1 MKRLLPLLLIIC
13 SLFAKSQVITP
24 RVVDAAN
31 NKPLAYAIVVYD
43 NKQRVTYTDINGYF
57 SLTADMLKK
66 DDSLVIQY
74 LGYITQIIRGGNLYN
89 GFIIKMMQEDQ
100 SLQPVFVT
108 NCPRFEQFTINR
120 KKGKI
125 KQYVG
130 PGPETRLVIMS
141 RYYNTTGRN
150 AYLKKISLLLD
161 EKSPNLQIPIRL
173 RWYEWDADAKMPG
186 KELTDTSIIVYP
198 YKAGWNEF
206 EVPDKTI
213 EFPKDWVVFGF
224 EFIYPPEY
232 AEQFKTL
239 NTTDEKLKWLND
251 MDHRWSLSMQYV
263 NNEDEGAFY
272 ILNNADI
279 AQYSKKFER
288 YFMRPAARFT
298 ILFCKE

>member
-1 MKRLLPLLLIIC
+1 MKRLLPLLLLTC
-13 SLFAKSQVITP
+13 SLFAKSQIITP
-24 RVVDAAN
+24 RVVDAVN

-74 LGYITQIIRGGNLYN
+74 LGYVTQFIRAGNLYN
-89 GFIIKMMQEDQ
+89 GLIIKMMQEDQ

-108 NCPRFEQFTINR
+108 NCPRFEQFIINR

>member
-1 MKRLLPLLLIIC
+1 MKRLLPLLLLIC
-13 SLFAKSQVITP
+13 SLFAKSQTITT
-24 RVVDAAN
+24 RVVDSLN
-31 NKPLAYAIVVYD
+31 NKPLSYAIVVYD

-57 SLTADMLKK
+57 SLTADLLRKE
-66 DDSLVIQY
+66 DSLIIQY
-74 LGYITQIIRGGNLYN
+74 LGYVTKIVRGGNLYN
-89 GFIIKMMQEDQ
+89 GLIIKMVQEDQ

-108 NCPRFEQFTINR
+108 NCPRFEQFILNR
-120 KKGKI
+120 KKGNI

-173 RWYEWDADAKMPG
+173 RWYEWNTDAKMPG
-186 KELTDTSIIVYP
+186 KELTDTNIVVYP

-206 EVPDKTI
+206 DVPDRTI
-213 EFPKDWVVFGF
+213 EFPKDWIVFGF

-232 AEQFKTL
+232 AEQFKIQRTD
-239 NTTDEKLKWLND
+239 DEKLKWLND
-251 MDHRWSLSMQYV
+251 MNHRWSLSMQYV
-263 NNEDEGAFY
+263 DNEDEGAFY
-272 ILNNADI
+272 ILNNAGI
-279 AQYSKKFER
+279 AQYSKKFEH

>member
-1 MKRLLPLLLIIC
+1 MKRYLPVFLLLC
-13 SLFAKSQVITP
+13 SFFAKSQPVSI
-24 RVVDAAN
+24 RVVDSVN
-31 NKPLAYAIVVYD
+31 NKPLTYAIIIYD

-57 SLTADMLKK
+57 SLTAAELKNN
-66 DDSLVIQY
+66 DSIIVQY
-74 LGYITQIIRGGNLYN
+74 LGYIKQIIAGAGLYS
-89 GFIIKMMQEDQ
+89 GRIIKMAREDQ
-100 SLQPVFVT
+100 SLQPVFVS
-108 NCPRFEQFTINR
+108 NCPRFEQFIINR
-120 KKGKI
+120 KKGNI

-130 PGPETRLVIMS
+130 PGPETRLVIMA

-161 EKSPNLQIPIRL
+161 EKSPNLQIPVRL
-173 RWYEWDADAKMPG
+173 RWYEWDVDAKMPG
-186 KELTDTSIIVYP
+186 RELTDTSIIVYP

-239 NTTDEKLKWLND
+239 QTGDEKIKWLND
-251 MDHRWSLSMQYV
+251 MDHRWSVSMQYV
-263 NNEDEGAFY
+263 DNEDEGAFY

-279 AQYSKKFER
+279 AQYSKKFDR